1 MKIAAFFF
9 PIINTGG
16 FFMELA
22 AKLVFF
28 VFVLN
33 KAAEEVSFKIP
44 RSKLIQLSVRV
55 WKSQEKKITCLQC
68 CAQVVSCLPALSY
81 IVYILWIYNVKG
93 VYFSIYTD
101 NS

>member
-44 RSKLIQLSVRV
+44 RSKLIQLSVTCESHRRK
-55 WKSQEKKITCLQC
+55 KSPVDSAAPKL
-68 CAQVVSCLPALSY
+68 
-81 IVYILWIYNVKG
+81 
-93 VYFSIYTD
+93 
-101 NS
+101 

>member
-33 KAAEEVSFKIP
+33 KAAEEVSFKMP

-55 WKSQEKKITCLQC
+55 WKSQEKKSPVYSAAPKLW
-68 CAQVVSCLPALSY
+68 AVYLLSA
-81 IVYILWIYNVKG
+81 I
-93 VYFSIYTD
+93 
-101 NS
+101 

>member
-44 RSKLIQLSVRV
+44 RGKLIQLSVRV
-55 WKSQEKKITCLQC
+55 
-68 CAQVVSCLPALSY
+68 
-81 IVYILWIYNVKG
+81 
-93 VYFSIYTD
+93 
-101 NS
+101 

>member
-1 MKIAAFFF
+1 MGSNEISCFFL

-22 AKLVFF
+22 AKLVFFF

-55 WKSQEKKITCLQC
+55 
-68 CAQVVSCLPALSY
+68 
-81 IVYILWIYNVKG
+81 
-93 VYFSIYTD
+93 
-101 NS
+101 

>member
-44 RSKLIQLSVRV
+44 RSKLIQLSVTCESHRRKNHLFTV
-55 WKSQEKKITCLQC
+55 LRPSCELSTCSQLY
-68 CAQVVSCLPALSY
+68 SLY
-81 IVYILWIYNVKG
+81 IMDI
-93 VYFSIYTD
+93 
-101 NS
+101 

>member
-9 PIINTGG
+9 PIINTGV
-16 FFMELA
+16 FFLMELA

-55 WKSQEKKITCLQC
+55 
-68 CAQVVSCLPALSY
+68 
-81 IVYILWIYNVKG
+81 
-93 VYFSIYTD
+93 
-101 NS
+101 